1 MGYRIYETVQRL
13 NQDIA
18 LGVKST
24 FNGPG
29 LFVSVYSTQ
38 EQGVNNLKNLL
49 LTRIG
54 ERYDN
59 PSFGT
64 DLLNVLF
71 APATLETKIIINEM
85 VSTAINRWLPEIIL
99 EKIDIQTPEDLPTL
113 NNDIVVTL
121 TFSVNG
127 TAFQTLT
134 LSANETGKLQIT

>member
-1 MGYRIYETVQRL
+1 MAYRIYETVQRL

-99 EKIDIQTPEDLPTL
+99 EKIDIQTPEDLPAL

>member
-1 MGYRIYETVQRL
+1 MAYRIYETVQRL